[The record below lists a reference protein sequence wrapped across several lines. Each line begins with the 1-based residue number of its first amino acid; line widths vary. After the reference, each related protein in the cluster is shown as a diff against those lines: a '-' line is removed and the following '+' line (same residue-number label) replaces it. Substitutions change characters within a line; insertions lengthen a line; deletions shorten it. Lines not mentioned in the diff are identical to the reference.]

1 MASFSTGLS
10 GLSAAQAALD
20 VIGNNVANAG
30 TEGYHRQ
37 RIELAPATCGQT
49 GNGVDV
55 VGVTRMIDTLL
66 ESEIARQEAEYGQVS
81 QELSLLST
89 VETTLGEFAA
99 GSGLNATIDAFFD
112 SLRRLAANPLERVLR
127 NEVISA
133 AQVLANDLRRFGSSL
148 ESLEDQVVQEAG
160 NTLDSINTLTSQIA
174 ELNGKIQTTEIGQG
188 QANNLRDQRDRLITG
203 LTRLIGVETVP
214 RDNGIV
220 DVSIGGVPV
229 VTGSIILPLTVGLQ
243 EDGMLA
249 VSPGGAQGDLAV
261 EGGRMGALLALK
273 NELLAGVQADLDT
286 LARTIAEEV
295 NRNHVQG
302 LGLTGSFRELS
313 GCAIGAANVAAMGAG
328 VTDGTFQVRVTD
340 TATGAVQRHAVNV
353 QVSGAAPDTP
363 ASIAAALDAI
373 NGLNASITAGRLYI
387 VADPGYTFDFLP
399 ALLPEP
405 TQQTFTAASPP
416 TVAVSGLFNG
426 GENDVLTFTATGNG
440 SVANGTLQLAVT
452 DSQGDVVG
460 MVNVG
465 AGYAA
470 GDVITL
476 NNGLRIAVST
486 GDLNAGDRFE
496 VEAFATTDTS
506 GFLAAAGMN
515 TFFSGARASD
525 IRVNNELLDT
535 PDRLATA
542 LDASLTDNACVLRL
556 AALRETALAS
566 LAGMTPGEY
575 YQRTVTGVAQE
586 VALRQARQ
594 ENVGAML
601 QSLQQQRGS
610 LSDVNINDEAAQL
623 LIFQQMFQAA
633 AKYLSS
639 LQMSMTTLMEM
650 VGRS

>member
-525 IRVNNELLDT
+525 IRVNNELFDT